1 MKKCIK
7 VLVTVL
13 LLMSLSV
20 ISVFG
25 AYYTTDDEALE
36 ALILH
41 VNSARS
47 TVCKSEVRYN
57 QGTYNNKMICEHI
70 SMSGTQNNSKAS
82 TTVVLSGNGDQRK
95 GSYAETAVYNVSGV
109 HSGSAYKQGTSLS
122 TNVTATVND
131 SNISVKSVLHSGN
144 QASMCD
150 YNKDHN
156 FLLYK

>member
-13 LLMSLSV
+13 TLMSLSV

-25 AYYTTDDEALE
+25 AYYITDDEAFE
-36 ALILH
+36 ALLH
-41 VNSARS
+41 VSNARS
-47 TVCKSEVRYN
+47 TICKSDVKYN

-82 TTVVLSGNGDQRK
+82 TTVVLSGNGEQRK
-95 GSYAETAVYNVSGV
+95 GSYAETAVYNVNGV

-122 TNVTATVND
+122 TNATATVNV
-131 SNISVKSVLHSGN
+131 SNISVKSVLHCGN
-144 QASMCD
+144 QVSMCY
-150 YNKDHN
+150 YNKDHY